1 MKYRKLGDHGPEVS
15 AIGLGCMGM
24 SIAYGVPDEEESQ
37 HTLDRAFEL
46 GITLL
51 DTADAYGQGGNEELV
66 GRWLHRHAHDRDR
79 VVVATKFGLRHD
91 AATGRVG
98 DVDTSADYVPVACR
112 ASLRRLGVEH
122 IDLYYAHRRDPA
134 TPVEETVG
142 AMSRLVDAGLVRHIG
157 LSEVSAATLRRAHA
171 VHPVS
176 AVQVEYSLFTRGVV
190 EGELLATC
198 RELGIAVV
206 AYSPLGRGMLTGAV
220 SSRDDLT
227 PQDNRR
233 RWPRFADENMRR
245 NLALVHAVRDIAERI
260 GCSPAQAALAWLL
273 AQGEDIVPI
282 PGTKRRRYL
291 EENAAAVALSLTGAD
306 RELLRRAVPEEAVAG
321 ERYPESALKRLGH

>member
-1 MKYRKLGDHGPEVS
+1 MKYRTLGANGPEVS

-24 SIAYGVPDEEESQ
+24 SVAYGVPDEEESQ
-37 HTLDRAFEL
+37 LTLDRAYERGLTF
-46 GITLL
+46 L
-51 DTADAYGQGGNEELV
+51 DTADAYGQGANEELV
-66 GRWLHRHAHDRDR
+66 GRWLRRHARERDR
-79 VVVATKFGLRHD
+79 MIVATKFGLRHD
-91 AATGRVG
+91 ASTGRVG
-98 DVDTSADYVPVACR
+98 DVDTSADYVPLACR

-142 AMSRLVDAGLVRHIG
+142 AMSRLVAAGLVRHIG
-157 LSEVSAATLRRAHA
+157 LSEVSAATLRTAHA
-171 VHPVS
+171 VHPIS
-176 AVQVEYSLFTRGVV
+176 AVQVEYSLFTRDVV

-198 RELGIAVV
+198 RDLGIAVV

-220 SSRDDLT
+220 SSRGDLG
-227 PQDNRR
+227 PDDNRR
-233 RWPRFADENMRR
+233 RWPRFADENIRR
-245 NLALVHAVRDIAERI
+245 NLGLVQAVREVAERI

-273 AQGEDIVPI
+273 AEGDDIVPI

-291 EENAAAVALSLTGAD
+291 EENVAAVALSLTGAD
-306 RELLRRAVPEEAVAG
+306 RDLLRRAVPEEAVAG